1 MTTPALTPQTFL
13 ADAFQQELGMFR
25 AGLDAVPAE
34 SFATPLLGH
43 SPAWHALH
51 IAEWLRFFA
60 LQDFSATY
68 AHLGWEDAPW
78 MLELRGPP
86 PVTEQSGKDAV
97 LAELDRVGVQIVAH
111 TRALTDEQLGDMLR
125 APAAP
130 TGARERLTGLGM
142 QLRHVAYHRGQLQM
156 GRKHG

>member
-1 MTTPALTPQTFL
+1 MTATSAQAFL
-13 ADAFQQELGMFR
+13 ADAFEMELGMFC

-78 MLELRGPP
+78 MNELRGTP
-86 PVTEQSGKDAV
+86 PVTEQAGKDAV
-97 LAELDRVGVQIVAH
+97 LAELDRVGAQIVAH
-111 TRALTDEQLGDMLR
+111 TRALTDEQLGDLLR

-130 TGARERLTGLGM
+130 TGQRERLTGLGM

-156 GRKHG
+156 GKKHG